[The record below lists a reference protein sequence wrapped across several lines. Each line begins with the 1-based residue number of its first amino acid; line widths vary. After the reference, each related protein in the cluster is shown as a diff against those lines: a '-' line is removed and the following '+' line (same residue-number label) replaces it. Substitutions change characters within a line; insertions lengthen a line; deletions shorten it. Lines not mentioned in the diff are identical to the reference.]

1 MTVSKGEIW
10 LANLNPVKKNNE
22 VGKVRPVY
30 ILQTDE
36 LNHSPYP
43 TTIILPLTTVC
54 IDDTEPLRMRVD
66 KRKKL
71 QQNSDILIAQVRAID
86 NSRFVERLATLTS
99 DEMKKVKRLFDEV
112 VG

>member
-1 MTVSKGEIW
+1 MTVYRGEIW

-22 VGKVRPVY
+22 VGKVQPVY

-43 TTIILPLTTVC
+43 TTIILPLATIC
-54 IDDTEPLRMRVD
+54 IDDAEPLRMRVD
-66 KRKKL
+66 KREKL
-71 QQNSDILIAQVRAID
+71 QQNSDMLIAQVRAID

-99 DEMKKVKRLFDEV
+99 DELKKVKRLFDEV